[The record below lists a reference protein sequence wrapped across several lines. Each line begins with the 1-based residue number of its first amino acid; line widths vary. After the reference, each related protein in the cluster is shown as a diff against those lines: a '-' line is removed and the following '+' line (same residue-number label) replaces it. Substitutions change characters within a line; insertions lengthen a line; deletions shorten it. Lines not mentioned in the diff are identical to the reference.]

1 VAHRPQ
7 ADQAAARRHLVAR
20 QRSGRGLGQW
30 QPQNNIGASAQFA
43 GDVDLAFVLADH
55 LLRQSQTQPDTKALG
70 AV

>member
-1 VAHRPQ
+1 MAHRPQ

-20 QRSGRGLGQW
+20 QRSGRGQGQW
-30 QPQNNIGASAQFA
+30 QPQNNIGASAQFS
-43 GDVDLAFVLADH
+43 GDADLAFVLADH